1 MTSAGSAEADP
12 PAKRKSPS
20 RYFFSSRKT
29 RSVANSIAAP
39 NSSSMTTGRKPTNF
53 EAVEAATKMA
63 AAASLLGLP
72 VRKRSPHAEHK

>member
-1 MTSAGSAEADP
+1 MTSAGSAEAGP

-20 RYFFSSRKT
+20 RYFSSRKT
-29 RSVANSIAAP
+29 RSVATSIAAP
-39 NSSSMTTGRKPTNF
+39 NSSSMTTGIKPTNF